1 MSLLCPKC
9 AKAARLAPALVALV
23 LGVTWVA
30 DPAASLAALGAFVLS
45 AVFFVVLFVIEFR
58 VAEPIIPFFTNR
70 SIVSAVALSAII
82 GIGLFSVV
90 AYLPTYFQMAYGTS
104 ATVSGLVPI
113 ATVFGMLIA
122 NLVTGTLAS
131 RTGRY
136 RAYPILGTSL
146 ATTGLLVMGLLPHGL
161 ALWVPAVVMFV
172 VGLGTGC
179 FMSLIF
185 AIAQSAAP
193 RSELGAITA
202 STNLVR
208 QIGATTAT
216 AVIGSA
222 IGFGVASRLPAGLD
236 VSSLTPDLV
245 HASPVA
251 VQTEVAALY
260 HDVFGPIFLVLAA
273 VYAVGILAA
282 ILLPAG
288 TLSDRLETG
297 PVESQP
303 APSRT
308 EPAPA

>member
-1 MSLLCPKC
+1 M
-9 AKAARLAPALVALV
+9 
-23 LGVTWVA
+23 TWVA